1 MPKRGGK
8 PKPTRLKVIA
18 GNPGGRPLPEEPNI
32 PPGVPIMPDW
42 LDEIGREEWQRVV
55 DSLGPVGVLR
65 NVDATVL
72 SGYCDAVSRARK
84 ASLRARTDI
93 SSEARAEKAWM
104 EVRHYAAIFGIGP
117 AEASRVVG
125 REAPRDSENARL
137 VK

>member
-8 PKPTRLKVIA
+8 PKPTRLKIVA
-18 GNPGGRPLPEEPNI
+18 GNPGGRPLPEEPKI
-32 PPGVPIMPDW
+32 PPGIPEMPDW
-42 LDEIGREEWQRVV
+42 LDELGQQEWNRVVESLGSAGVLRVV
-55 DSLGPVGVLR
+55 DRMVL
-65 NVDATVL
+65 AGL
-72 SGYCDAVSRARK
+72 CDAVSRAVR

-93 SSEARAEKAWM
+93 SSEARAERAWT

-137 VK
+137 IK